1 MQNHNLP
8 FCPQGPFLE
17 VNRSIFDLTSKD
29 TCFTYQMMSAWLS
42 QVLAGVIQ
50 RATDKVGESLLLN
63 LLQVE
68 EKIEV
73 IKIMI
78 DRCATILIK
87 NTRVCQMFGNRID
100 DRKNNLGLE
109 NLRFVLLQRL
119 LRQPCLL
126 IFFST
131 VDYKSVGNGCL
142 TTFYNILRHLALT
155 RTVRQMSL
163 HVQV

>member
-1 MQNHNLP
+1 M
-8 FCPQGPFLE
+8 
-17 VNRSIFDLTSKD
+17 
-29 TCFTYQMMSAWLS
+29 
-42 QVLAGVIQ
+42 IQ
-50 RATDKVGESLLLN
+50 RARDKVCESLLLN

-100 DRKNNLGLE
+100 DLKNNLGLE
-109 NLRFVLLQRL
+109 NIRFVLLQRL

-126 IFFST
+126 KDFFST
-131 VDYKSVGNGCL
+131 MDYKSVGNGCL
-142 TTFYNILRHLALT
+142 NHF
-155 RTVRQMSL
+155 Q
-163 HVQV
+163 